1 MKKQVALAIS
11 ALLSFFIVLAL
22 AHGLLSDK
30 TEIAQSCSYQ
40 TVAGKTVYVCCNAEG
55 KCAIVR
61 R

>member
-1 MKKQVALAIS
+1 MKKQVAFAIGV
-11 ALLSFFIVLAL
+11 LLTFFIVLTL
-22 AHGLLSDK
+22 PHGLFSDK
-30 TEIAQSCSYQ
+30 TELAQSCSYQ